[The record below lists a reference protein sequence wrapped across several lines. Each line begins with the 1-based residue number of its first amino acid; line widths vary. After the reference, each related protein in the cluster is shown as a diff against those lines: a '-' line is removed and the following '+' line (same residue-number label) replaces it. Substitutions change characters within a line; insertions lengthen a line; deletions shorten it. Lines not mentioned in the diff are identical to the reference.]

1 MNRCQGSIPV
11 GTKVDQ
17 PMREFVENE
26 SERLGVTPSEFLRR
40 LLLVYRESRA
50 ENMPCDYCGEPAVIE
65 LSYS

>member
-17 PMREFVENE
+17 PMRSFVEDE
-26 SERLGVTPSEFLRR
+26 CDRLGVTTSEFLRR
-40 LLLVYRESRA
+40 VLLVYRESRA
-50 ENMPCDYCGEPAVIE
+50 ENTPCDHCGEPVVIE